1 MNAKQAANQLRGLLD
16 TSYLE
21 SNGELVEMVRD
32 IVKFLNGQDA
42 LLERT
47 ADMLQYVELL
57 GRALTPNEV
66 KKVHALLVEI
76 KRECAN
82 LDEKDRASD
91 PEAYHQFLEDTAGNA
106 EYNAWLDHIHTP
118 SASEY

>member
-47 ADMLQYVELL
+47 ADML
-57 GRALTPNEV
+57 
-66 KKVHALLVEI
+66 
-76 KRECAN
+76 
-82 LDEKDRASD
+82 
-91 PEAYHQFLEDTAGNA
+91 
-106 EYNAWLDHIHTP
+106 
-118 SASEY
+118 